1 MRKKFLAL
9 TLFPCLLSWLVPIS
23 ASQDIPDAPQE
34 PPLVLAIYD
43 VADLLP
49 SEQPFRFDASAWP
62 GTGLFSKSVIGEGSD
77 AMGVGMLGG
86 GGGGG
91 VFHLPV
97 EALQPQDF
105 GAGLMGGG
113 GMGRG
118 GMGMGGFGIG
128 GRLAHLNTEKQE
140 LQMLVE
146 GVVTPMRWESMG
158 GEATIRFFQNQLLV
172 RNTAAGHEELEQV
185 LKMLRTAN
193 RSRRLVTVH
202 WVAVRVD
209 EANLPRLL
217 ADAAAEDEAAFQN
230 LIDNSAVQAGVGSGF
245 NGQLFFSTSGE
256 HRNLVIGVTPVVG
269 TGGAAAPQ
277 ERGVGYSP
285 KTVKPIIGWTVQ
297 MRPILSPDPAAEGVV
312 QVAACYSSAAS
323 DKPKLMDPSF
333 LEQVDPGNLTALEVV
348 GTARGKSGVWSV
360 VGGMSA
366 TSEQDQNLVLLVK
379 WTE

>member
-1 MRKKFLAL
+1 MCKKFLAL

-86 GGGGG
+86 SGG
-91 VFHLPV
+91 
-97 EALQPQDF
+97 
-105 GAGLMGGG
+105 GGG

-217 ADAAAEDEAAFQN
+217 ADAAAQDEAAFQN

-333 LEQVDPGNLTALEVV
+333 LGQVDPGNLTALEVV